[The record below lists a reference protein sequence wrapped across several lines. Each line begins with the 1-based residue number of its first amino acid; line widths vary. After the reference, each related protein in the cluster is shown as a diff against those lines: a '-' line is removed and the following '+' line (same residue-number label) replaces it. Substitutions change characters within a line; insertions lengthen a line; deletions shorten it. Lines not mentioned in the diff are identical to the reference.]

1 MKKLTA
7 RREYDTINPL
17 SEMAHNGNWVV
28 RDEDGTWV
36 DADKYRNDLL
46 DRYENLEIVEN
57 KVGRG
62 SSLGNGKNENK

>member
-7 RREYDTINPL
+7 RREYDTINPI

-46 DRYENLEIVEN
+46 GRYENLEIVE
-57 KVGRG
+57 K
-62 SSLGNGKNENK
+62 